1 MSESNVPV
9 GGDFLQSQIGAARI
23 FTPESLSAESRLLAA
38 TMEDFVRKDIVPAID
53 RIEAHEPG
61 LMPSL
66 LRKSGSIGLLAGGI
80 PERYEGLGLSKT
92 ALTLLTEKAAPYLS
106 FAIAMGVHSGVAA
119 LPLLLFGT
127 EAQKQ
132 KYLPKLASGQ
142 IIGAFAL
149 SEASSG
155 SDAFAARTRATLS
168 PDGTHYLLTGEKLW
182 TTNGGF
188 ADLFTVFAKVDG
200 ERFTAFLVDRGT
212 PGLAVGRE
220 EQKMGLHGSSTCRIV
235 LQDAQVPVAN
245 VLGEVGRGHRPALYT
260 LNVGRFHIGAT
271 ALGASKECLRMAAL
285 FAKQRVQFGH
295 PIADFVLMRHKL
307 ATMATGIYLLESML
321 YRVAGY
327 WDDAAKN
334 ANVDVDTGDSLMQA
348 SEEYAIECAIIK
360 FFGTEVL
367 GYASDESLQIHGGMG
382 FSEEFP
388 AARMYRDARVFRIF
402 EGTNEIN
409 RLTVLDQILRR
420 TASGRLNLTS
430 GSDTSNAAS
439 IEVPTSKLSTPL
451 DEVGVLVQ
459 MIRAVFQDVL
469 QAGIAAQGE
478 QIGRNQSFAA
488 AVAEIAASLLAL
500 ECALLRASSLVQNA
514 VSPQK
519 SHLAAAFTIV
529 FAAEARARV
538 EQAAYSAF
546 AAIQTDKCVTIDS
559 DALREIRSLPVSNPT
574 IFLEQIAESALERE
588 GYSF

>member
-1 MSESNVPV
+1 MSDRSVPI
-9 GGDFLQSQIGAARI
+9 GGGFLQSYAEAHQIFI
-23 FTPESLSAESRLLAA
+23 PEYLDPESRLLAT
-38 TMEDFVRKDIVPAID
+38 TMEDFVRKDIVPVID
-53 RIEAHEPG
+53 RLEAHEPG
-61 LMPSL
+61 LMSSL
-66 LRKSGSIGLLAGGI
+66 LRKAGSIGLLAGGI

-127 EAQKQ
+127 EVQKQ
-132 KYLPKLASGQ
+132 KYLPKLASGEM
-142 IIGAFAL
+142 IGAFAL

-168 PDGTHYLLTGEKLW
+168 SHGAHYLLTGEKLW

-200 ERFTAFLVDRGT
+200 ERFTAFLVERDT
-212 PGLAVGRE
+212 PGLVIGRE
-220 EQKMGLHGSSTCRIV
+220 EQKMGLHGSSTRRLV
-235 LQDAQVPVAN
+235 LQDAQIPVAN

-271 ALGASKECLRMAAL
+271 ALGASKECLRMAAQ

-295 PIADFVLMRHKL
+295 PIADFSLMRHKL
-307 ATMATGIYLLESML
+307 ATMAMGVYLLESML

-327 WDDAAKN
+327 WDAATHN
-334 ANVDVDTGDSLMQA
+334 ASSNSDSNDSLLQA

-367 GYASDESLQIHGGMG
+367 AYASDESLQIHGGMG

-420 TASGRLNLTS
+420 IASGRLAFSS
-430 GSDTSNAAS
+430 GSESANTALNAY
-439 IEVPTSKLSTPL
+439 PTSEHTTPL
-451 DEVGVLVQ
+451 EEVGDLVR
-459 MIRAVFQDVL
+459 MIRNVFQEVL
-469 QAGIAAQGE
+469 QAGILAQGE
-478 QIGRNQSFAA
+478 QIGKNQSFAA
-488 AVAEIAASLLAL
+488 AVADIAAALFAL
-500 ECALLRASSLVQNA
+500 ESAWLRASALGQN
-514 VSPQK
+514 SILERRGQ
-519 SHLAAAFTIV
+519 LAAAFALG
-529 FAAEARARV
+529 FAVDAHARV
-538 EQAAYSAF
+538 EQAALAAF
-546 AAIQTDKCVTIDS
+546 AAVQTDKCITIDS
-559 DALREIRSLPVSNPT
+559 EALRVMRCLPVSNPT
-574 IFLEQIAESALERE
+574 TFYEQIAESVLVRE
-588 GYSF
+588 GYTF